1 MLLSYS
7 PYFYTFS
14 FHILYTTPLPSSV
27 SCLLNNIPLAFY
39 PFYYY
44 PIFILL
50 LLPSLFIISITIMSS
65 QDSIAEV
72 LKRVDKLDVKSH
84 LQQPAGNP
92 SQLVPVSSQN
102 RTLILRVSQ
111 EGLRNL
117 FEDRKVCF
125 IKQ

>member
-1 MLLSYS
+1 
-7 PYFYTFS
+7 
-14 FHILYTTPLPSSV
+14 
-27 SCLLNNIPLAFY
+27 
-39 PFYYY
+39 
-44 PIFILL
+44 
-50 LLPSLFIISITIMSS
+50 MSS
-65 QDSIAEV
+65 QDSIVEV